1 MSAIF
6 ETDRLILR
14 EWTIDDA
21 EAAFAIYG
29 DPEVT
34 RYLGA
39 TGEPDPSLAYRQERM
54 PAMVARYTDHPGY
67 GIWAM
72 VRRDDGEIIGG
83 TGLMTLEEGPNVEIA
98 YTLRHD
104 AWGMGYATE
113 VARGTIAYG
122 FDALALEKLVG
133 VAYPENVASHKV
145 LLKAGMRHLG
155 PRLAY
160 GHQLE
165 WFEIERGDQVDRGE
179 GGV

>member
-1 MSAIF
+1 MGAVF
-6 ETDRLILR
+6 ETDRLIMR

-39 TGEPDPSLAYRQERM
+39 TGEPDPSLAYRRERM
-54 PAMVARYTDHPGY
+54 PAMVARYAAQPGC

-72 VRRDDGEIIGG
+72 TRRDDGVIIGG
-83 TGLMTLEEGPNVEIA
+83 AGLVTLEDGPEVEIA
-98 YTLRHD
+98 YTLRRD

-113 VARGTIAYG
+113 VAQGTVGYG
-122 FDALALEKLVG
+122 FDTLGLDRLVA
-133 VAYPENVASHKV
+133 VAYPANVASHRV

-155 PRLAY
+155 QRSAY

-165 WFEIERGDQVDRGE
+165 WFEMEREERDRGA
-179 GGV
+179 